1 MAVTAGRVVRSL
13 GFFLVVVALLFAG
26 YTAFVLNWSY
36 STGER
41 AGFLQ
46 KISEKGWI
54 CKTWEGELTLVS
66 IPGTTPEKFLF
77 SVRDPEAFKAI
88 NAAIGT
94 KVAITYQQ
102 HKGIP
107 STCFGETEYFAVGVK
122 PVAP

>member
-1 MAVTAGRVVRSL
+1 LVL
-13 GFFLVVVALLFAG
+13 GLVLLFAG
-26 YTAFVLNWSY
+26 YTAFTLNWSY

-77 SVRDPEAFKAI
+77 SVRDPEAHKAI
-88 NAAIGT
+88 SAAIGT
-94 KVAITYQQ
+94 KVSITYEQ

-107 STCFGETEYFAVGVK
+107 TSCFGETEYFAVGVK
-122 PVAP
+122 PIAY

>member
-1 MAVTAGRVVRSL
+1 MKHLIA
-13 GFFLVVVALLFAG
+13 ALLAAAALFAAWIWIAL
-26 YTAFVLNWSY
+26 TWSY

-77 SVRDPEAFKAI
+77 SVRDPEAHKAI
-88 NAAIGT
+88 SAAIGT
-94 KVAITYQQ
+94 KVSITYEQ

-107 STCFGETEYFAVGVK
+107 TSCFGETEYFAVGVK
-122 PVAP
+122 PIAY

>member
-1 MAVTAGRVVRSL
+1 MAVTPGRVLRNFAV
-13 GFFLVVVALLFAG
+13 FLTVLVLLFAA
-26 YTAFVLNWSY
+26 YTAVVLNWSY

-77 SVRDPEAFKAI
+77 SVRDPEAYKAI

-94 KVAITYQQ
+94 KVAITYEQ

-107 STCFGETEYFAVGVK
+107 STCFGETEYFAVAVK

>member
-1 MAVTAGRVVRSL
+1 MAVTPGRVLRNFAV
-13 GFFLVVVALLFAG
+13 FLTVLVLLFAA
-26 YTAFVLNWSY
+26 YTAVVLNWSY

-46 KISEKGWI
+46 KISEKGWV

-77 SVRDPEAFKAI
+77 SVRDPEAYKAI

-94 KVAITYQQ
+94 KVAITYEQ

-107 STCFGETEYFAVGVK
+107 STCFGETEYFAVAVK

>member
-1 MAVTAGRVVRSL
+1 MAVTPGRVLRYV
-13 GFFLVVVALLFAG
+13 GVFVALVALVFAA
-26 YTAFVLNWSY
+26 YLAVVLNWSY

-46 KISEKGWI
+46 KISNKGWV

-77 SVRDPEAFKAI
+77 SVRDPEVYKAI

-94 KVAITYQQ
+94 KVAITYEQ

-107 STCFGETEYFAVGVK
+107 GTCFGETEYFAVGVK